1 VFCTTVPSDRRHENG
16 GEWPFISPV
25 HLGPATVPE
34 QLEHAFFGLKKSAPM
49 IAGAVSAD
57 GRIAAMLE
65 SSGTLILHA
74 LEPSENGGICPSGQ
88 PVVFKKVLGKH
99 NNALLSN
106 TSIRFHFNEDSKRLC
121 LFAVDIEG
129 RIFRNTILGG

>member
-1 VFCTTVPSDRRHENG
+1 M
-16 GEWPFISPV
+16 SPV
-25 HLGPATVPE
+25 HLSPATVPE
-34 QLEHAFFGLKKSAPM
+34 QLEHAFFDLKKSAPM

-65 SSGTLILHA
+65 NSGNLVIHA
-74 LEPSENGGICPSGQ
+74 LRPSEKGGICPSGE

-106 TSIRFHFNEDSKRLC
+106 TSLRFHFSEDNKQLC

-129 RIFRNTILGG
+129 RIFRSRFLND